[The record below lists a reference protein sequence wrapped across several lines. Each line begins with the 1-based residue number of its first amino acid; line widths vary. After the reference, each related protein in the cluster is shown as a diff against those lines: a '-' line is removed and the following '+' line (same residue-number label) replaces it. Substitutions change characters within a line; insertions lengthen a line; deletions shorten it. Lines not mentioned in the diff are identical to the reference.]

1 MFFIIKI
8 IANNNNN
15 NYLLVVVALVVIII
29 RKRKK
34 KKKKG
39 RRRRGRREALV
50 PLSPLEVESYSPPPP
65 SYAQLHLDSNTLD
78 VKHFSPYHQ
87 RDRICSVDGSWLDKE
102 VCGRSFKRHR
112 RQCSTLLRQRWGQ
125 KVK

>member
-1 MFFIIKI
+1 MKKNKI
-8 IANNNNN
+8 MANNNY
-15 NYLLVVVALVVIII
+15 YLLVVVALVVIII
-29 RKRKK
+29 RKSK

-39 RRRRGRREALV
+39 RRRGRREALV

>member
-8 IANNNNN
+8 MANNNNN
-15 NYLLVVVALVVIII
+15 NYLLLVVALVVIII

-34 KKKKG
+34 KKKKVDEEEEERLWHY
-39 RRRRGRREALV
+39 RRWKWNL
-50 PLSPLEVESYSPPPP
+50 LP
-65 SYAQLHLDSNTLD
+65 SATVLCATAFGFEYLD